1 MFEFLG
7 SVRAL
12 GSGAINV
19 ASGVYSAVVSG
30 AHTAYTDYTETG
42 SLRSAATSGLSAAV
56 NYSLTFTKED
66 LVQNAL
72 SFLKEKHEDHMLIE
86 LIESEIE
93 DLLRGESKLFAV
105 VNFVNAIAALH
116 DLVTGATVSN
126 YTYARYRVIYNT
138 PPSFDDLKLL
148 RELGLEDEVLDLVAK
163 IELPPSGENIKIP
176 KLGSINNAAWFFG
189 YSIKNVEWLE
199 ELLTQGLR
207 SAKSKAEN
215 ILLNR
220 GDDPKVN
227 YVEFGI
233 EQCAY
238 AFISGVIQGTDQ
250 ESQKEILSG
259 LLEDIMKMISAE
271 SLPADLHAF
280 LNEAEHRK
288 DIIVLAQKIL
298 KALDNK
304 DELIKAVISGDQ
316 ARIAA
321 ASGDIIDVA
330 AALLRNGIVNDAQH
344 VVETGVV
351 DTLLDT
357 FVPRPHTEDMHNMI
371 EQGKQILS
379 IVAGNGSA
387 IEIIARMLDNNK
399 ALLVDVA
406 TNKQDLIKDLISGDQ
421 ARIAAASGDIIDVAA
436 ALLRNG
442 IVNDA
447 QHVVE
452 TGVVDTL
459 LDTFVPR
466 PHTED
471 MHNMIEQGKQI
482 LSIVAGNGSAIE
494 IIARMLDNNKAL
506 LVDVA
511 TNKQDLI
518 KDLISGDQARIA
530 AASGDI
536 IDVAAALLRNGIVN
550 DAQHVVE
557 TGVVDTL
564 LDTFV
569 PRPHTED
576 MHNMIEQGKQILS
589 IVAGNGSAIEIIA
602 RMLDNNKALLVDV
615 ATNKQDL
622 IKDLISGDQARIAAA
637 SGDIIDVAAALLR
650 NGIVN
655 DAQHVV
661 ETGVVDTLLDTFVP
675 RPHTEGMH
683 NMIEQGKQILSIVA
697 GNGSAIEIIARMLD
711 NNRVLL
717 VDIATNKQDLIKD
730 LISSDQAR
738 IDAAREKLI
747 DMSLDIVTELLR
759 KNIVGDMH
767 DLVETGV
774 VDTLLDTFVPRPHTE
789 GMHNMIEQGKQ
800 VVKALANNNP
810 AVENLI
816 EIFSDNHFTQ
826 GEGLVELRKMVKAIL
841 TLTTNTAHPDTLLEI
856 DPANLAGLEIHSD
869 FFQNEIT
876 RIVAKH
882 GIKVLLS
889 PAFGDNYNPETIKP
903 MLVEMLDS
911 SLVNAD
917 EREGFA
923 RFADLLLGA
932 AGRITPEYMG
942 KLQENVT
949 SVLDSL
955 FNVMGLCSPKK
966 KNELTNTDF
975 RIDHLMGELFN
986 TVSSSLSIIEQ
997 LNKDEDFIRKIALEE
1012 DDVLAIDRAL
1022 KSKEVVG
1029 KLAVDH
1035 TQDAVGMVK
1044 FCNFLLQQQKAKGSL
1059 NFIKLFKDLGSLLL
1073 DKNNSTVNAANL
1085 AERIVEHINTVTAGE
1100 ISGDTKAAF
1109 NATMHYIAYFVSG
1122 SVADSGDKLTENFL
1136 EAEQGVF
1143 ALIMQDPGRYLAK
1156 FLSLRTGGVM
1166 TLESQEAEALVKDP
1180 AVWQVALQ
1188 SMRLCS
1194 LGSDQKMEKMKLTA
1208 SIFKASMS
1216 SEVVRKMVF
1225 ATSDQRVNALANP
1238 VIMMFALLI
1247 ASIVL
1252 PHLAALLPF
1261 VNLTMALAAASPYAM
1276 ATATVIMGASSSL
1289 YLVTKVQDI
1298 RQIYHYN
1305 NVGKDASTPIP
1316 AVVQPQAEKLVVAS
1330 DANNKGGDIFKSVK
1344 DEEATQLEKNDADWI
1359 LVGNDEAC
1367 TMDEHRRRF
1376 DNSIKSAKLRSAA
1389 TINRPIFSASVTTV
1403 STAATIGV
1411 FASGVVIAPMLL
1423 VLLSSVAVGA
1433 LIATVRD
1440 VACKNTCG
1448 EEVYMGKM
1456 KVEEFE
1462 AFARHKV

>member
-7 SVRAL
+7 SVKAL

-19 ASGVYSAVVSG
+19 ASGVYSAVISG

-42 SLRSAATSGLSAAV
+42 SLRSAATSGLSAAATSSLSAAV

-238 AFISGVIQGTDQ
+238 AFIFGVIQGADQ
-250 ESQKEILSG
+250 ESQKKILSG
-259 LLEDIMKMISAE
+259 LLKDIMQMIPAE
-271 SLPADLHAF
+271 SLPVSLRAL
-280 LNEAEHRK
+280 LNEAEHREN
-288 DIIVLAQKIL
+288 IIALAQKIL

-351 DTLLDT
+351 DALIGMLQLDIDPKLL
-357 FVPRPHTEDMHNMI
+357 N
-371 EQGKQILS
+371 QGKQVLSILS
-379 IVAGNGSA
+379 KNPAMMNVIAGRK
-387 IEIIARMLDNNK
+387 E
-399 ALLVDVA
+399 
-406 TNKQDLIKDLISGDQ
+406 LIKTLISGDQ
-421 ARIAAASGDIIDVAA
+421 ARIDAAIDEIVDMAA
-436 ALLRNG
+436 ALLQNN
-442 IVNDA
+442 IVGDA

-459 LDTFVPR
+459 LDTFVPHLVPR
-466 PHTED
+466 PHTEDMHNMIEQGKQVLSILSENPAMMNVIAGRKELIKTLISGDQARISAASNEIIDVAAAPLQNNIVGDAQHVVETDIVNDIVDMAAALLQNNIVADAQRVVETGVVDRLLDTFVPRLVPRPYTED

-482 LSIVAGNGSAIE
+482 LSIVA
-494 IIARMLDNNKAL
+494 
-506 LVDVA
+506 
-511 TNKQDLI
+511 
-518 KDLISGDQARIA
+518 
-530 AASGDI
+530 
-536 IDVAAALLRNGIVN
+536 RNGRAV
-550 DAQHVVE
+550 
-557 TGVVDTL
+557 
-564 LDTFV
+564 
-569 PRPHTED
+569 
-576 MHNMIEQGKQILS
+576 
-589 IVAGNGSAIEIIA
+589 GN
-602 RMLDNNKALLVDV
+602 LN
-615 ATNKQDL
+615 
-622 IKDLISGDQARIAAA
+622 
-637 SGDIIDVAAALLR
+637 
-650 NGIVN
+650 
-655 DAQHVV
+655 
-661 ETGVVDTLLDTFVP
+661 
-675 RPHTEGMH
+675 
-683 NMIEQGKQILSIVA
+683 
-697 GNGSAIEIIARMLD
+697 
-711 NNRVLL
+711 
-717 VDIATNKQDLIKD
+717 
-730 LISSDQAR
+730 
-738 IDAAREKLI
+738 
-747 DMSLDIVTELLR
+747 
-759 KNIVGDMH
+759 
-767 DLVETGV
+767 
-774 VDTLLDTFVPRPHTE
+774 
-789 GMHNMIEQGKQ
+789 
-800 VVKALANNNP
+800 
-810 AVENLI
+810 

-826 GEGLVELRKMVKAIL
+826 GEGLVELKKMVKAIL
-841 TLTTNTAHPDTLLEI
+841 TLTTNTAQPDTLLEI

-889 PAFGDNYNPETIKP
+889 PAFGNNYKPETIKP
-903 MLVEMLDS
+903 MLAEMLGS
-911 SLVNAD
+911 SLVND
-917 EREGFA
+917 GEREGFA

-932 AGRITPEYMG
+932 AGRINPKYMG
-942 KLQENVT
+942 ELQENVT

-986 TVSSSLSIIEQ
+986 TVSGSLSIIEQ
-997 LNKDEDFIRKIALEE
+997 LNEDEDFIQKIALDE
-1012 DDVLAIDRAL
+1012 DGVLAIDRAL

-1073 DKNNSTVNAANL
+1073 DENNSTVNAANL
-1085 AERIVEHINTVTAGE
+1085 AEQIVEHINTVTADK